1 MYDAEK
7 KKKPHGSSL
16 WCVVGFFCFPHPP
29 LSVFGL
35 AGSPA
40 LRPCTAKGCTTA
52 PVPKH
57 PLPPLWIKIIM
68 QGFPRLSPN
77 ALFFP
82 AVPETA
88 HDSGVYKC
96 AVHIFYPQPS
106 GFGVIFTVLI
116 FPPSGMASLPPSAP
130 LPPPAWV
137 QGSLGDI
144 QGKRQCR
151 LFPAYPRTRICPDSC
166 PSIPIPLQTAKLPPD
181 TPFQRNTD
189 NCRKLCSTLKYLKW
203 FQQT

>member
-1 MYDAEK
+1 MMQPCLTPLHRQRLHDS
-7 KKKPHGSSL
+7 P
-16 WCVVGFFCFPHPP
+16 CVKTSFTPTVDKNYNA
-29 LSVFGL
+29 GL
-35 AGSPA
+35 PTS
-40 LRPCTAKGCTTA
+40 
-52 PVPKH
+52 
-57 PLPPLWIKIIM
+57 
-68 QGFPRLSPN
+68 FPN

-116 FPPSGMASLPPSAP
+116 YPPSGMASLPPSAP

-144 QGKRQCR
+144 QVKRQCR
-151 LFPAYPRTRICPDSC
+151 LFPAYPRTRICLDSC
-166 PSIPIPLQTAKLPPD
+166 PSIPMPLQTAKLPLICHANTGMLQTIPEGC
-181 TPFQRNTD
+181 FQ
-189 NCRKLCSTLKYLKW
+189 C
-203 FQQT
+203 

>member
-1 MYDAEK
+1 MMRK
-7 KKKPHGSSL
+7 KRRSRMGSSL

-116 FPPSGMASLPPSAP
+116 YPPSEMASLPPSAP
-130 LPPPAWV
+130 LPPRHGFRAAWGIYRGNASIGFFLHTPAHASALIPALLF
-137 QGSLGDI
+137 QSPS
-144 QGKRQCR
+144 R
-151 LFPAYPRTRICPDSC
+151 LQSYP
-166 PSIPIPLQTAKLPPD
+166 
-181 TPFQRNTD
+181 
-189 NCRKLCSTLKYLKW
+189 
-203 FQQT
+203 